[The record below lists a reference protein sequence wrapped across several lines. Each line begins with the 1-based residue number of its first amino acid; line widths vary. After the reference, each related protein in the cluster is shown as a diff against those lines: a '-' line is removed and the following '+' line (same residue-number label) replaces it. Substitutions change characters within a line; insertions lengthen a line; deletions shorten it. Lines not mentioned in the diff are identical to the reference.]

1 MLKPI
6 LITRRFLSSSS
17 AVTVWIQIVKYKR
30 QLRDK
35 PPAQH
40 RKSSLQFYRLDLLRL
55 QSRQPREVQDAAK
68 NRRTQHHDRM
78 AAREKL
84 PASGWWRR
92 HALDTREI
100 PCSSIGSAG
109 KRQIRCHQSVFISA
123 AIFRQATAVQG
134 KQI

>member
-6 LITRRFLSSSS
+6 LITRRFLSLSSG
-17 AVTVWIQIVKYKR
+17 VTVWIQIVKYKR

-40 RKSSLQFYRLDLLRL
+40 RKSSLQFYRLDILRL

-68 NRRTQHHDRM
+68 NRRTQHHDRV
-78 AAREKL
+78 AAREKV
-84 PASGWWRR
+84 PARGWWRR

-109 KRQIRCHQSVFISA
+109 K
-123 AIFRQATAVQG
+123 
-134 KQI
+134 

>member
-40 RKSSLQFYRLDLLRL
+40 RKSSLQFYRLDILRL
-55 QSRQPREVQDAAK
+55 QSRQPRKVQDAAK
-68 NRRTQHHDRM
+68 NAGLNTIIECQQ
-78 AAREKL
+78 EKNCPPVDGGDAML
-84 PASGWWRR
+84 WT
-92 HALDTREI
+92 HVKYL
-100 PCSSIGSAG
+100 
-109 KRQIRCHQSVFISA
+109 
-123 AIFRQATAVQG
+123 AVP
-134 KQI
+134 